1 MRRSQKAGPGT
12 FFGEMGLIDDTAR
25 ERTVIA
31 DEPTEC
37 ALLVKPDF
45 QNELREAP
53 EIALALL
60 PILNGRIRRL
70 EEELARARAS
80 ATR

>member
-1 MRRSQKAGPGT
+1 
-12 FFGEMGLIDDTAR
+12 MGLIDDTER

-31 DEPTEC
+31 EEPTEC

-45 QNELREAP
+45 QHELREDP

-80 ATR
+80 AG